1 MQGQAE
7 LLKLKLQYS
16 GCLMQRVDSS
26 EKTLMVGKIEGK
38 RRREDRR

>member
-16 GCLMQRVDSS
+16 GCLMQRVFSL
-26 EKTLMVGKIEGK
+26 EKTLMVGKTEGK